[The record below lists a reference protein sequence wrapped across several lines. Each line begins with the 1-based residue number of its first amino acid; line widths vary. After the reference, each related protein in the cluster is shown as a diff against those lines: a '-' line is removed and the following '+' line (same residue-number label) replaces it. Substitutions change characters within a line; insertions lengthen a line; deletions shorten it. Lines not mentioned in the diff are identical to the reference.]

1 MDIRSKLKFLIPQG
15 TWLWRTI
22 ILLGFIYF
30 DFQVTVLLCT
40 NPYAEGNLLARSFM
54 QIYGIIQGLAIFDLL
69 MAIPIYIILVFDSYL
84 IRYTGPYST
93 FAELFVDVALGWVVA
108 GAHFNG
114 ALSWIWEA
122 PHLTRQTI
130 GLGLYLSIAFPAF
143 YLRQKFDFPQL
154 IREQNT

>member
-1 MDIRSKLKFLIPQG
+1 MDSRSILKFLVPQG

-22 ILLGFIYF
+22 ILLGFIF
-30 DFQVTVLLCT
+30 LDFLVTVLLCT

-54 QIYGIIQGLAIFDLL
+54 QIYGIVQGLAIFDLL
-69 MAIPIYIILVFDSYL
+69 MTIPIYFILVFDSYL

-114 ALSWIWEA
+114 ALSWLWEA
-122 PHLTRQTI
+122 PHLTRQMI
-130 GLGLYLSIAFPAF
+130 GLGLYLSIVFPAF
-143 YLRQKFDFPQL
+143 YFRSKLDFPRF
-154 IREQNT
+154 IRE